1 MVADALSRRHT
12 SLGAMFSEWKSLEY
26 LEKFDFRPRCELEP
40 EILAILSIRPTLIE
54 RIGEGQKKDAKLV
67 ESIQKLKPED
77 KEFEVDREGWLRK
90 QGRLVVPDIDGLRDE
105 VLRECHHSKLTIHP
119 GGNKMYQDMKR
130 VYYWEGM
137 KRDIGKFISKC
148 MNCQLVKDE

>member
-1 MVADALSRRHT
+1 M
-12 SLGAMFSEWKSLEY
+12 
-26 LEKFDFRPRCELEP
+26 
-40 EILAILSIRPTLIE
+40 IRLTFIE
-54 RIGEGQKKDAKLV
+54 RIGESQKKDAKLV
-67 ESIQKLKPED
+67 KFIQNLEPED

-90 QGRLVVPDIDGLRDE
+90 RGRLVVPDIDGLRNE
-105 VLRECHHSKLTIHP
+105 VLRECHHSTLTIHC

-148 MNCQLVKDE
+148 MNCQLVKAEQKKPSGLLQPLDVPTWKWEQVSMDFIDGLPKPRAGNEGI